1 MKKLWKSSAVL
12 IAGVLSVSLLSGCD
26 QINSTLEKGVEKV
39 SEKGSAA
46 GNGSDYN
53 IPEWNGDGDGNSTG
67 SLSLTN
73 ATGSGTTSTKSSG
86 RWAGQKV
93 NRDLTVNLSSGA
105 VVSSAKP
112 TGLKTQIVV
121 TDNARKVVKRS
132 SVSLKFSKRK
142 VGKRTVYVSAAQKL
156 NLGFYEGSKA
166 QRYTVDLKTVS
177 KTWVK
182 ASRARVSF
190 STAKSA
196 TVRFYDN
203 GKQKVSYVKKNNRS
217 ITAKLS
223 KGAVKTHSAAPVK
236 AKITVSDAR
245 SGKVVKSV
253 STTLKVSY
261 VSGKFMTDAKSFN
274 LGFYEG
280 SKSSSYRVTMRV
292 DGKNWSRAVRNL
304 VKLNGQKS
312 STVSFYGDGLSK
324 VSYAK

>member
-1 MKKLWKSSAVL
+1 MKKLMKSSAVL

-26 QINSTLEKGVEKV
+26 QVSSTLEKGVEKV
-39 SEKGSAA
+39 AEKGSAV
-46 GNGSDYN
+46 GNGSDYD

-67 SLSLTN
+67 SLSLMN
-73 ATGSGTTSTKSSG
+73 ATGTGTTSTKNSG
-86 RWAGQKV
+86 RWVGQKI
-93 NRDLTVNLSSGA
+93 NRDLKVNLSSGA
-105 VVSSAKP
+105 VISATKP
-112 TGLKTQIVV
+112 SGMKTQIVV
-121 TDNARKVVKRS
+121 TDSARKVVKKS
-132 SVSLKFSKRK
+132 SVFLKFSKKR
-142 VGKRTVYVSAAQKL
+142 VGKKTVYVSAAQKL
-156 NLGFYEGSKA
+156 NLGFYESSKA

-177 KTWVK
+177 KTWAK

-203 GKQKVSYVKKNNRS
+203 GKQRVSYVKKNNRS

-223 KGAVKTHSAAPVK
+223 KGAIEIHSASPVK
-236 AKITVSDAR
+236 VKMTVSDAR

-253 STTLKVSY
+253 STTVKVSK

-292 DGKNWSRAVRNL
+292 DGKNWSRAVRTL
-304 VKLNGQKS
+304 VKLDGQKS